1 MAFLPLGVKAA
12 WFAEIEPAPC
22 SVLAHRWPTVPNLG
36 DMTLLPDSIEAGQ
49 TPAPDI
55 FMGGTPCQA
64 FSVAGKRASLADRR
78 GNLTLTFVEI
88 ANAIDAVRH
97 NRGQPP
103 AVIFWENVPGVL
115 NTKDN
120 AFGCFLGGLAGEDG
134 PLLPP
139 GGRWTNAGCV
149 FGPTR
154 TVAWRVLDAQY
165 FGVPQRRRRVYVVSG
180 SGSFDPCAVLFESEG
195 VRRDSAPSR
204 EAREGAAGDAARCTV
219 FGGNNT
225 SGPIDVAPAVNANR
239 GCHNPGDFEAVAL
252 CVTGTVTH
260 ALKAEGADASE
271 DGTGRGTPIVAFPA
285 EMSGTQVAAS
295 VGVSPALSVKH
306 TTAVASTAS
315 VRRLTPIEAERLM
328 GWPDNHTLVP
338 HRGKPMADGPRY
350 KIIGNG
356 WALPCVAWIAK
367 RIVGAAVSLPWR
379 SGRDL

>member
-1 MAFLPLGVKAA
+1 
-12 WFAEIEPAPC
+12 
-22 SVLAHRWPTVPNLG
+22 
-36 DMTLLPDSIEAGQ
+36 
-49 TPAPDI
+49 
-55 FMGGTPCQA
+55 
-64 FSVAGKRASLADRR
+64 
-78 GNLTLTFVEI
+78 
-88 ANAIDAVRH
+88 
-97 NRGQPP
+97 
-103 AVIFWENVPGVL
+103 
-115 NTKDN
+115 
-120 AFGCFLGGLAGEDG
+120 
-134 PLLPP
+134 
-139 GGRWTNAGCV
+139 
-149 FGPTR
+149 
-154 TVAWRVLDAQY
+154 
-165 FGVPQRRRRVYVVSG
+165 VYVVSG